1 MVDWKLL
8 GLLVAWVAAATMI
21 GIVRH
26 RHKALGVGLVPAYIL
41 SLASI
46 HWLGA
51 AVYLAPAFSYRDPT
65 VMLVG
70 FEQSTYGVL
79 AFVLGSLAGWPLI
92 SSTAR
97 RTRPVDATAPLDDPR
112 VAGTYALL
120 GVLCYGAAVTG
131 LSVVPTLSA
140 VVNAGQQLMVLA
152 LCLAAWHAWRRASS
166 GALVTTLAV
175 TACLP
180 IVTIV
185 VQGYLSYGAAAAV
198 IVCAFVAS
206 FYRPRR
212 RLVLAAVAVAYVAL
226 SFFVSYMRDRSEI
239 RQAVWG
245 GRPVDERLAQTVETV
260 ATLELFDP
268 SEPRHLDAVDARL
281 NQNYLVGLA
290 VERMRWTGDFAGG
303 ATLGQALLALVPR
316 VVWPDKPYAAGSG
329 DIVATYTGLR
339 FARETSVGI
348 GQVMEFYVN
357 FGVLGVLGGFFLT
370 GIVVTGLDEAAARR
384 LYAGEWWRFAPRALV
399 GFSLLQVG
407 GALAE
412 VVTTAAACLVA
423 ATFATQLHDSWIRRR
438 PAATAAVT
446 GSPAIH
452 GARR

>member
-1 MVDWKLL
+1 VADGALP
-8 GLLVAWVAAATMI
+8 GLLAAWVAAAATI

-26 RHKALGVGLVPAYIL
+26 RREAPGVGLVPAYLL
-41 SLASI
+41 SLAAI
-46 HWLGA
+46 HWFGA

-65 VMLVG
+65 IMLVG
-70 FEQSTYGVL
+70 FEQSTYGLL
-79 AFVLGSLAGWPLI
+79 AFALGSLAGWPLI
-92 SSTAR
+92 SSAAR
-97 RTRPVDATAPLDDPR
+97 RGRPAEATVRPGDARL
-112 VAGTYALL
+112 AGTYALL

-131 LSVVPTLSA
+131 LSFLPTLSA
-140 VVNAGQQLMVLA
+140 IVTAGQQLIVLA
-152 LCLAAWHAWRRASS
+152 LCLAAWDAWQRGSS
-166 GALVTTLAV
+166 RALVATLAV

-185 VQGYLSYGAAAAV
+185 AQGFLSYGAAAALV
-198 IVCAFVAS
+198 VCAFVTS

-212 RLVLAAVAVAYVAL
+212 RLVVGAGVVGYLAL
-226 SFFVSYMRDRSEI
+226 SFFVSYMRDRGEI

-245 GRPVDERLAQTVETV
+245 GRPIDERLAQTVETV

-268 SEPRHLDAVDARL
+268 AETRHLDAVDARL

-290 VERMRWTGDFAGG
+290 VERMRWTGDFARGG
-303 ATLGQALLALVPR
+303 TLGQALLALVPR
-316 VVWPDKPYAAGSG
+316 AVWPDKPYAAGSG
-329 DIVATYTGLR
+329 DLVSIYTGLR
-339 FARETSVGI
+339 FSRDTSVGI

-357 FGVLGVLGGFFLT
+357 FGILGVLGGFFVM

-384 LYAGEWWRFAPRALV
+384 LYAGEWRRFAPRALV

-412 VVTTAAACLVA
+412 VVTTAAACLVVA
-423 ATFATQLHDSWIRRR
+423 ILATQLHDSWVRRR
-438 PAATAAVT
+438 HDATAAVT